1 VREHNAYIWNVCL
14 TVWLLPIRKIPLQY
28 QIELSFAPSSAN
40 AHKSTSEWQSWG
52 VSTHKRLLFPIRTLP
67 QTSRFTTS
75 TPNTARSHRPYCTYY
90 GFNSAFKIIYLHFK
104 TSVCSKCKEM
114 LILLYWPSERTNPMT
129 SHTVVLQDGGALA
142 PKAITKQPFFL

>member
-1 VREHNAYIWNVCL
+1 MREEAFH
-14 TVWLLPIRKIPLQY
+14 TRMHTHKITARLGPHVSTK
-28 QIELSFAPSSAN
+28 LSFLSRLHQQMHTKARRNDSLEEFP
-40 AHKSTSEWQSWG
+40 
-52 VSTHKRLLFPIRTLP
+52 HKRLLFPIRTLP

-75 TPNTARSHRPYCTYY
+75 TPKTAWSHRPYCTYY